1 MPIDLEALAQQ
12 NKAQDDRLLTK
23 SPEEVEDH
31 DRFGDQKDTRSNALN
46 ATMEGSAG
54 KTFAQMRS
62 GMTKRDQL
70 HPYTNALSPKD
81 ADSCTLLEAEA
92 FPANERCTKEKV
104 SEISVPVRPLDGSS
118 GVTLLHLTRQYH
130 PPLAWRCVLAS
141 GVALC
146 CNHVTNNLGHMH
158 VTEAARDYIH

>member
-1 MPIDLEALAQQ
+1 MPRDLHALAQE
-12 NKAQDDRLLTK
+12 NTAQDDRLLTK
-23 SPEEVEDH
+23 SPEQVEDH
-31 DRFGDQKDTRSNALN
+31 GQKDTPSNALN

-62 GMTKRDQL
+62 GMSKRDQL

-104 SEISVPVRPLDGSS
+104 S
-118 GVTLLHLTRQYH
+118 
-130 PPLAWRCVLAS
+130 
-141 GVALC
+141 
-146 CNHVTNNLGHMH
+146 
-158 VTEAARDYIH
+158 